1 MGFAAPASPMEEVL
15 DLFNCFSLN
24 SVLESATSLVVHKLD
39 VGLFILAGS
48 RCRPSVDKD
57 PMEKSLLVWSRW
69 RCADPKGLALR
80 VGAIV
85 SVSSISNQVV
95 YIKIKYLLKHR
106 CDERETTR
114 LGTVTNS
121 GTTSN

>member
-1 MGFAAPASPMEEVL
+1 MEE
-15 DLFNCFSLN
+15 
-24 SVLESATSLVVHKLD
+24 
-39 VGLFILAGS
+39 
-48 RCRPSVDKD
+48 
-57 PMEKSLLVWSRW
+57 SLLAWS
-69 RCADPKGLALR
+69 RCADPNGLALR

-114 LGTVTNS
+114 LGTATNS
-121 GTTSN
+121 GTTGN